1 MLHDFEVGIQSHIYE
16 IRLKFDYFQKSSQK
30 IIDAAITNE
39 ILKLIEDLVHSP
51 QKDFSI
57 PWKSLDQK
65 QSLLDQ
71 VSFLCLLSR
80 FLYQNDD
87 LIQDM
92 LSILFISNQDKQ
104 PNGLISQSD
113 VVWVQTFNQHYLPAI

>member
-80 FLYQNDD
+80 FLYQSDD

>member
-57 PWKSLDQK
+57 P
-65 QSLLDQ
+65 
-71 VSFLCLLSR
+71 
-80 FLYQNDD
+80 
-87 LIQDM
+87 
-92 LSILFISNQDKQ
+92 
-104 PNGLISQSD
+104 
-113 VVWVQTFNQHYLPAI
+113 

>member
-51 QKDFSI
+51 QKNFSI
-57 PWKSLDQK
+57 PWKPLDQK